1 MSKFIEF
8 YKVTSLM
15 GVGLG
20 GIGGF
25 VVGVYKTNTNQ
36 WPLSLNCQKINYVFS
51 TTTVGIAS
59 GLIYPIT
66 FPYYIYKFGIINDLI
81 NSFKK

>member
-1 MSKFIEF
+1 MSKLMSF

-25 VVGVYKTNTNQ
+25 VVGVYKTESNY
-36 WPLSLNCQKINYVFS
+36 WPPSLSCQKINYIFS
-51 TTTVGIAS
+51 TTAVGAAS

-66 FPYYIYKFGIINDLI
+66 FPYYLHKFGIIND
-81 NSFKK
+81 FKNLFKN

>member
-8 YKVTSLM
+8 YKLTSIM
-15 GVGLG
+15 SAVYG

-36 WPLSLNCQKINYVFS
+36 WPMSLNCYKLNYVFS
-51 TTTVGIAS
+51 TTTVGAVS
-59 GLIYPIT
+59 GLLYPIT
-66 FPYYIYKFGIINDLI
+66 FPYYIYKFGIIND
-81 NSFKK
+81 FKNLFKN